1 MPFIGHTKPA
11 ELSPAIST
19 YLCSVSR
26 IEKSQQPN
34 GDSSVALPDHEPD
47 VFYEPNI
54 VSHDN
59 GQFGD
64 KGVERIQW
72 LCVASAQGGWDDI
85 LEERGSNDSSDCA
98 VASASSSGSLAQL
111 NDSKHTTNS
120 GRLSARV
127 SQNGCPKK
135 AFCGP
140 SLLSQMFEGEKNT
153 RGPRSETTVRP
164 PPGFEPLG
172 IREVTKDGQQ
182 QIKPDPTRDEYTP
195 APELE
200 YLRLIGQ
207 LGYREPLPVDLEPL
221 LREVL
226 AAQAA
231 KATRSLDIMGTR
243 QSARKK
249 LKMES
254 KIDCVDVPYK
264 STSYEEPDD

>member
-1 MPFIGHTKPA
+1 MPFIGETKFVG
-11 ELSPAIST
+11 LSPALSAC
-19 YLCSVSR
+19 LCSVSR

-34 GDSSVALPDHEPD
+34 GDSGVAMPDHESD

-54 VSHDN
+54 VSHDD

-64 KGVERIQW
+64 KVVDRIQW
-72 LCVASAQGGWDDI
+72 FRVSSAQGGWDDI

-98 VASASSSGSLAQL
+98 VTSASRSGLLVQL
-111 NDSKHTTNS
+111 NDSKPTTND

-127 SQNGCPKK
+127 SKNGRPRK

-140 SLLSQMFEGEKNT
+140 SLLSQLFEREKNI
-153 RGPRSETTVRP
+153 RGPRSETIFEP
-164 PPGFEPLG
+164 PPEFGRLG
-172 IREVTKDGQQ
+172 IRKVTNDRQQ
-182 QIKPDPTRDEYTP
+182 QVRPEPTTDEYTP

-207 LGYREPLPVDLEPL
+207 LGYREPLPDDLESL

-231 KATRSLDIMGTR
+231 KAARSPDVIGTR
-243 QSARKK
+243 RSARKK
-249 LKMES
+249 PKIES
-254 KIDCVDVPYK
+254 KIDCVAIPYK
-264 STSYEEPDD
+264 TTTYEEPDD